1 VNLCAL
7 RKSSREGSH
16 FEYEAGSIET
26 LRRMVDLGD
35 GVTIIPELA
44 TIDMTPKQLGHLR
57 FFKAPSPMREV
68 SLITHRNYIKHRLL
82 KALKETIINS
92 IPAKIKSNKK
102 RNIVPIA

>member
-1 VNLCAL
+1 
-7 RKSSREGSH
+7 
-16 FEYEAGSIET
+16 
-26 LRRMVDLGD
+26 MVDLGD

-44 TIDMTPKQLGHLR
+44 TIDMTPKQLSHLR